1 MNVINNNIFKDDK
14 TTRRTV
20 LHSRDSKQ
28 MSINIQKRKFVNDE
42 QEI

>member
-1 MNVINNNIFKDDK
+1 MNVIDNDIFKDDK

-28 MSINIQKRKFVNDE
+28 MSVNIERKKFVND
-42 QEI
+42 